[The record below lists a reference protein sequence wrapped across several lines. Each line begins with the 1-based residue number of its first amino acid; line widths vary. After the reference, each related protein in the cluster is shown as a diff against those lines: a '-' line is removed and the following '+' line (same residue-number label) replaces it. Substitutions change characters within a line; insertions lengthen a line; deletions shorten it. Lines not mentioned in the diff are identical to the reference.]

1 MKKRERERERE
12 RERMKLFEG
21 RKFIIQYKV

>member
-1 MKKRERERERE
+1 MKKREIERERE